1 MVMLEIMITN
11 IILVMFPILIYF
23 VFSCYNILGNK
34 IYSKILLIVTLFT
47 SLYLALTYNEVLDNK
62 ALLLCNIPIV
72 VAYIRKE
79 KGLAIILSII
89 MVIYSYNLYSFNLV
103 LTSIKFFLYFIVYVL
118 LIRKRNFK
126 DDFLILVAIIQG
138 FFLSFEYFFR
148 YNGVFDKVMEIIII
162 TFIMYIITFVVIYLF
177 NLADKITVLY
187 RDMEAYVN
195 QEVIKNS
202 LFKLTHEI
210 KNPIAV
216 CKGYLDMLDLD
227 DSKKVHKY
235 VPIIKLE
242 IDRSLNIMTDFMEY
256 SKIKLNINLL
266 DLTIL
271 LDDIYNSLNV
281 LVANRNI
288 KFNYCNDYDELYM
301 NGDYDRL
308 KQVFVNIIKNSVE
321 SISQNGEINLDL
333 KVIKNKVII
342 KVIDNGIGMSSERLN
357 HIKEMFYTTKKN
369 GTGLG
374 VSLSNEIIS
383 LHGGTLDY
391 DSLENVGTTC
401 TITLP
406 IVGCD

>member
-1 MVMLEIMITN
+1 MLENMITN

-23 VFSCYNILGNK
+23 VFSCYNILDNK
-34 IYSKILLIVTLFT
+34 TYSKIILIVTLFT
-47 SLYLALTYNEVLDNK
+47 SLYLSLTYNDVLDDK

-79 KGLAIILSII
+79 KELAIILSVI
-89 MVIYSYNLYSFNLV
+89 MVIFSYNLYEFNVILSSFKYL
-103 LTSIKFFLYFIVYVL
+103 LYYIAYVMV
-118 LIRKRNFK
+118 IRKRNFK
-126 DDFLILVAIIQG
+126 DNFLILVAIIQG

-148 YNGVFDKVMEIIII
+148 YNGSFDKIVEIILVVFMIYII
-162 TFIMYIITFVVIYLF
+162 TFIVIYVF
-177 NLADKITVLY
+177 NLADKITILY

-195 QEVIKNS
+195 QEAIKNS

-216 CKGYLDMLDLD
+216 CKGYFDMLDLD
-227 DSKKVHKY
+227 NSEKVHKY
-235 VPIIKLE
+235 VPIIKSE

-256 SKIKLNINLL
+256 SKIKLDINLL

-271 LDDIYNSLNV
+271 LDDIYDSLNV
-281 LVANRNI
+281 LVTNRNI
-288 KFNYCNDYDELYM
+288 KFNYYNDCDELYM
-301 NGDYDRL
+301 NGDFDRL
-308 KQVFVNIIKNSVE
+308 KQVFINLIKNSVE
-321 SISQNGEINLDL
+321 SISQKGDITLDV
-333 KVIKNKVII
+333 KVIKDKVII
-342 KVIDNGIGMSSERLN
+342 RIIDNGIGMSVEKLN

-391 DSLENVGTTC
+391 DSLENIGTTC

-406 IVGCD
+406 IVRCD